1 MKIDPFKPR
10 TRVGQRSNN
19 VRKMRVV
26 NTILSVLLVIVLT
39 VIGLGVY
46 GSYLNGKREKPVD
59 PMPVTK
65 VTSAPVD
72 TSVKHVAPRHKPAP
86 KVASSTHKSSVVSS
100 SSSAV
105 SSQSTPA
112 PQRST
117 NTSSVTDASASQTQS
132 SEVSSSEKSDS
143 DYAVLQPEGGQALYS
158 WAVAHGTSAAEIYAL
173 NPGLTASNWSSYVGQ
188 SIRIK

>member
-1 MKIDPFKPR
+1 MKIDPTKPH
-10 TRVGQRSNN
+10 TRVGQRSNDA
-19 VRKMRVV
+19 RKMRVV
-26 NTILSVLLVIVLT
+26 NTILSLLLVIVLT

-46 GSYLNGKREKPVD
+46 GSYLNGKHEKPVD

-65 VTSAPVD
+65 VTSAHVD
-72 TSVKHVAPRHKPAP
+72 TSVKSSEPHRKSVSSA
-86 KVASSTHKSSVVSS
+86 ASSTHKSAVLSS

-105 SSQSTPA
+105 SSQAAPA

-117 NTSSVTDASASQTQS
+117 NSSSVTDATDSKTQS
-132 SEVSSSEKSDS
+132 SSLSSSEKTGN
-143 DYAVLQPEGGQALYS
+143 DYAVLQPESGQGLYS
-158 WAVAHGTSAAEIYAL
+158 WAIAHGTSAAEVYAL